1 MDREKLSK
9 VALFGWFR
17 MAWSGLIKCEG
28 KRWGKREGEMLPNKL
43 MLIVFLVFFGWF
55 RLAWPGLIKC
65 EGKRW
70 GMREG
75 EMVPNK
81 SVHFPLEVAVLG

>member
-1 MDREKLSK
+1 MR
-9 VALFGWFR
+9 VIWR
-17 MAWSGLIKCEG
+17 
-28 KRWGKREGEMLPNKL
+28 KRKGEVLPNKL
-43 MLIVFLVFFGWF
+43 MLIVFLVFSGWF

>member
-1 MDREKLSK
+1 M
-9 VALFGWFR
+9 V
-17 MAWSGLIKCEG
+17 
-28 KRWGKREGEMLPNKL
+28 PNKL

>member
-1 MDREKLSK
+1 
-9 VALFGWFR
+9 
-17 MAWSGLIKCEG
+17 
-28 KRWGKREGEMLPNKL
+28 
-43 MLIVFLVFFGWF
+43 MLIVLLVFFGWL

-65 EGKRW
+65 EVKRW